1 VFKITQKQEQYQT
14 YVLTDLQAKSQ
25 IEVVPERGAIITRWR
40 VKEEEILY
48 LDQERFAHPELSI
61 RGGIPILFPIC
72 GNLPNNTY
80 TYQNQTYQLKQ
91 HGFARDL
98 PWEVIETNDND
109 CASITLALSSNE
121 QTLMVYPFEFQI
133 LFTYQLKGN
142 SLRILQT
149 YSNQSEAIM
158 PFASGLHPYFQ
169 VEDKNQLQFEIPGT
183 FYQDQVSKETYP
195 FTGKFDFTQTEIDV
209 AFTQIDKHHTAVA
222 DLTRKLKISINYSDC
237 YSTLVFWA
245 IKGKDYVCLE
255 PWTAPRNALNTK
267 EKLIWLEP
275 GNSYESVVEM
285 NLSYF

>member
-1 VFKITQKQEQYQT
+1 MFEITQKQEQYQT
-14 YVLTDLQAKSQ
+14 YVMTDVQAQSQ

-48 LDQERFAHPELSI
+48 LDQERFTHPELSI

-72 GNLPNNTY
+72 GNLPNNSY

-98 PWEVIETNDND
+98 PWKVIETNDHD
-109 CASITLALSSNE
+109 CASMTLALQSDE
-121 QTLMVYPFEFQI
+121 QTLMVYPFEFEI
-133 LFTYQLKGN
+133 TFTYQLKRN

-149 YSNQSEAIM
+149 YHNQSEAIM
-158 PFASGLHPYFQ
+158 PFATGLHPYFQ
-169 VEDKNQLQFEIPGT
+169 VEAKNQLQFEIPAT

-195 FTGKFDFTQTEIDV
+195 FKGKFDFTQAEIDV
-209 AFTQIDKHHTAVA
+209 AFTQIDKHHTAIA
-222 DLTRKLKISINYSDC
+222 DLNKNHKISINYSDC
-237 YSTLVFWA
+237 YSTLVFWT

-255 PWTAPRNALNTK
+255 PWTAPRNALNTQ
-267 EKLIWLEP
+267 EKLICLEP
-275 GNSYESVVEM
+275 GNTFDSVVEI